1 MLVSDIINGTLL
13 LCINDLDFD
22 SDFDNYKFT
31 KGKKY
36 KLYKSN
42 KLGNRIRDD
51 FGNFTILFSKTVAIS
66 GDVRVKVFQIDVD
79 RTDDILVFKNTIGHI
94 FTTDNSLEDY
104 ECRTDAKKF
113 GL

>member
-1 MLVSDIINGTLL
+1 MIYLKYFEKMLVSDIINGTLL

-36 KLYKSN
+36 KLYSSPKNGKRLIDNNNHFASIWIKN
-42 KLGNRIRDD
+42 EEN
-51 FGNFTILFSKTVAIS
+51 NILIFENPV
-66 GDVRVKVFQIDVD
+66 
-79 RTDDILVFKNTIGHI
+79 GHI
-94 FTTDNSLEDY
+94 FTTENSLEDY
-104 ECRTDAKKF
+104 ERRLDAKKF